1 MVEGAER
8 IDSFGKMQLV
18 LPAQLNLRE
27 LGMISFSNLPFIQG
41 PLTGGA
47 RHPDLATQYFALL
60 HCPQNLPVP

>member
-1 MVEGAER
+1 VVEGAER

-27 LGMISFSNLPFIQG
+27 LGMISFSNLLFIHGSQ
-41 PLTGGA
+41 TGGA
-47 RHPDLATQYFALL
+47 RHPDLTTLYFAFL